1 MRRYLWRPDPKKS
14 LWMDPGEIVADQLL
28 EKTENIQFFEDV
40 NEKVRSTDLGWIVY
54 EIAANTTAWKE
65 CKD

>member
-1 MRRYLWRPDPKKS
+1 
-14 LWMDPGEIVADQLL
+14 MDPGEIVADQLL
-28 EKTENIQFFEDV
+28 EKTENVQFFEDV
-40 NEKVRSTDLGWIVY
+40 NEKVRSTDLGWNVY

>member
-1 MRRYLWRPDPKKS
+1 
-14 LWMDPGEIVADQLL
+14 MDPDDIAADQLL

-40 NEKVRSTDLGWIVY
+40 NEKVRSTNLGWNVY